1 MIFPS
6 ISYASFVNSYLKKF
20 CWLPYC
26 PKSFARAVVFS
37 LTILQL
43 GTGVGSAQDSLR
55 IAAIVNDDAIS
66 VYDLESRLTL
76 LLQVSNIPDSTK
88 SRKYFG
94 PIVLRNLIDESI
106 KRSEAK
112 RVEIEVTQKE
122 LEARMVQFEKEHK
135 ISSGMLERHLKNIGL
150 DKATVEEKLET
161 DIAWIKLVQR
171 FFGPIHTV
179 TDQEID
185 DVITDIEKNKGKPE
199 FLVSEIFL
207 ASKDES
213 KETSVTAQGLRLL
226 NEIRNGAPF
235 HSIAR
240 NFSQSASAAV
250 GGDVGWV
257 RLNHVEKPLAQLL
270 TSLKPGH
277 ISNLT
282 KVIGGYKII
291 LLRKKRI
298 TRGRLDERSKSSSI
312 VSLYQI
318 IFPIPKNASP
328 ELIKKARNGIIEKTR
343 NIRSCS
349 AMEKTA
355 KNNKLSQHGSLG
367 PINEERLASKLRSQ
381 ISSLADSTPSQ
392 PILVKDGLLVAMV
405 CNRKTSNNTDP
416 DTRYREAIRKKLFET
431 RLLRSAQKHLRDLR
445 RSAFIDIRI

>member
-1 MIFPS
+1 MIFAS
-6 ISYASFVNSYLKKF
+6 SLYAKFVNSFFKNF
-20 CWLPYC
+20 FWLPC
-26 PKSFARAVVFS
+26 WPKFSAAAMIFS
-37 LTILQL
+37 LTVLQL
-43 GTGVGSAQDSLR
+43 GTGVGLAQDSLR

-76 LLQVSNIPDSTK
+76 FLRLSNIPDSTK

-112 RVEIEVTQKE
+112 RAEIEVSQKE

-150 DKATVEEKLET
+150 GKATVEEKVET

-171 FFGPIHTV
+171 FFGPKHTV

-207 ASKDES
+207 ASADKS

-235 HSIAR
+235 RAIAR

-250 GGDVGWV
+250 GGDLGWV

-270 TSLKPGH
+270 SSLKPGH

-282 KVIGGYKII
+282 KVVGGYKII
-291 LLRKKRI
+291 LLRKKRV
-298 TRGRLDERSKSSSI
+298 TRGRLDERTKSSSI
-312 VSLYQI
+312 VSLYQML
-318 IFPIPKNASP
+318 FPIPRNTSS
-328 ELIKKARNGIIEKTR
+328 ELIKTVRNGIREKTR
-343 NIRSCS
+343 NIRSCA

-355 KNNKLSQHGSLG
+355 KNNKLSQHGPLG
-367 PINEERLASKLRSQ
+367 PINEERLASKLRSL
-381 ISSLADSTPSQ
+381 ISNLADSTPSQ
-392 PILVKDGLLVAMV
+392 PILVKNGLLVAMV
-405 CNRKTSNNTDP
+405 CNRKTSNNLDP
-416 DTRYREAIRKKLFET
+416 ETRYREAIRNKLFEK